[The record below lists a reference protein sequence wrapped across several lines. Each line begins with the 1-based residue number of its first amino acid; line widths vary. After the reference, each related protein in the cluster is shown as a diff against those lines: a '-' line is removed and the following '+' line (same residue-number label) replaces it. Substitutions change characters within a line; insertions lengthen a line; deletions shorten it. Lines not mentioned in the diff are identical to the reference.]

1 MSEALAAPCFLLC
14 SIPQAADQLHPVAHF
29 RTLWVCHILHSALVR
44 TSFQSPTIG
53 RTWQRESNLTKRET
67 QKGKKRFHSILQTQ
81 PTKTQQEPGRGNLKH
96 IACVSHVPRLP
107 PAELH
112 SSLLS
117 TPTVPAPLLSATAPH
132 QHLVSSH

>member
-14 SIPQAADQLHPVAHF
+14 WIPQAADQLHPAAHF
-29 RTLWVCHILHSALVR
+29 RTPWVCHILHSALVR

-81 PTKTQQEPGRGNLKH
+81 PTKAQQEPGRGNLKH